1 MRCGPAPTCRR
12 PTSETSISPAATLLA
27 VEGLDTFYGK
37 SHVLQGVS
45 FAVPTGEI
53 TVLLGRNGAG
63 KTTTLRSIMGL
74 TPPRAGTVRLKG
86 EDITGQA
93 PHRVFRRGVGYVPEG
108 RQIFPHLDVGENL
121 RLAQRATAGGSR
133 WTLERIFEYFPVL
146 RARWRQRGR
155 SLSGG
160 EQQML
165 AIARALAGNP
175 DLLMLDEPSQ
185 GLAPRLVRDLET
197 LMVRLKG
204 EGVTIL
210 LVEQN
215 ARMALAVSDQVLV
228 LGKGSVVF
236 SGAIAEFHRRE
247 QELKGRYLSV

>member
-1 MRCGPAPTCRR
+1 V
-12 PTSETSISPAATLLA
+12 TLLE
-27 VEGLDTFYGK
+27 VLGIDTFYGK
-37 SHVLQGVS
+37 SQVLRGVS
-45 FAVPTGEI
+45 FDVPRGEI
-53 TVLLGRNGAG
+53 TALLGRNGAG

-74 TPPRAGTVRLKG
+74 TPPRRGAVRFNG
-86 EDITGQA
+86 RDITGQA
-93 PHRVFRRGVGYVPEG
+93 PHAIFRHGVGYVPEG

-121 RLAQRATAGGSR
+121 RLAERAGSGANG
-133 WTLERIFEYFPVL
+133 WTLHRIFEYFPVL
-146 RARWRQRGR
+146 QQRWRQRGR

-185 GLAPRLVRDLET
+185 GLAPLLVQELGNI
-197 LMVRLKG
+197 LLRLKT

-215 ARMALAVSDQVLV
+215 VRMALAVTDRVLV
-228 LGKGSVVF
+228 LGKGALVF
-236 SGAIAEFHRRE
+236 AGATAEFQHRE
-247 QELKGRYLSV
+247 EELKGRYLAV

>member
-1 MRCGPAPTCRR
+1 MPTCRR
-12 PTSETSISPAATLLA
+12 PTSEASISTALLA

-45 FAVPTGEI
+45 FAVPAGEI

-63 KTTTLRSIMGL
+63 KTTILRSNMGL
-74 TPPRAGTVRLKG
+74 TPPRAGAVRFKG
-86 EDITGQA
+86 ENITGQA

-121 RLAQRATAGGSR
+121 RLAERRVDGDSS
-133 WTLERIFEYFPVL
+133 WTRERIFTYFPVL
-146 RARWRQRGR
+146 RERWRQRGR

-175 DLLMLDEPSQ
+175 ELLMLDEPSQ
-185 GLAPRLVRDLET
+185 GLAPRLVRELET
-197 LMVRLKG
+197 MMMRLKDG
-204 EGVTIL
+204 GVTIL

-215 ARMALAVSDQVLV
+215 ARMALGVSDQVVV
-228 LGKGSVVF
+228 LGKGAVVF
-236 SGAIAEFHRRE
+236 AGPTAEFRRRE
-247 QELKGRYLSV
+247 AELKGRYLSV

>member
-1 MRCGPAPTCRR
+1 M
-12 PTSETSISPAATLLA
+12 LLA
-27 VEGLDTFYGK
+27 VDALQTFYGK
-37 SHVLQGVS
+37 SHVLRDVS
-45 FAVPTGEI
+45 FAVPPGQI

-74 TPPRAGTVRLKG
+74 TPPRAGVVRFKDR
-86 EDITGQA
+86 DITGQP
-93 PHRVFRRGVGYVPEG
+93 PHRIFHLGVGYVPEG

-121 RLAQRATAGGSR
+121 RLATRATGEQSR

-146 RARWRQRGR
+146 RERWRQRGR

-175 DLLMLDEPSQ
+175 DLVMLDEPSQ
-185 GLAPRLVRDLET
+185 GLAPRLVRELST

-228 LGKGSVVF
+228 LSKGTVVF
-236 SGAIAEFHRRE
+236 GGSTGEFHQRE
-247 QELKGRYLSV
+247 TELKGRYLSV

>member
-1 MRCGPAPTCRR
+1 MSA
-12 PTSETSISPAATLLA
+12 LLA
-27 VEGLDTFYGK
+27 VEALQTFYGK
-37 SHVLQGVS
+37 SHVLRDVT
-45 FAVPTGEI
+45 FAVPTGGI

-74 TPPRAGTVRLKG
+74 TPPRAGAVRFKDR
-86 EDITGQA
+86 EITGEP
-93 PHRVFRRGVGYVPEG
+93 PHRVFRLGVGYVPEG
-108 RQIFPHLDVGENL
+108 RQIFPHLDVRENL
-121 RLAQRATAGGSR
+121 RLAERVASDGAR
-133 WTLERIFEYFPVL
+133 WTLERIYEYFPVL
-146 RARWRQRGR
+146 RERARQRGR

-185 GLAPRLVRDLET
+185 GLAPLLVRELEGI
-197 LMVRLKG
+197 LVRLKG

-215 ARMALAVSDQVLV
+215 ARMALAVSDQVVV
-228 LGKGSVVF
+228 LGKGTVVF
-236 SGAIAEFHRRE
+236 TGPTAEFHRQE
-247 QELKGRYLSV
+247 QDLKGRYLSV

>member
-1 MRCGPAPTCRR
+1 MG
-12 PTSETSISPAATLLA
+12 SSSVLLTVDA
-27 VEGLDTFYGK
+27 LNTFYGK
-37 SHVLQGVS
+37 SHVLRDVS
-45 FAVPTGEI
+45 FAVPPGQI

-74 TPPRAGTVRLKG
+74 TPPRTGTVRFK
-86 EDITGQA
+86 ERDVTAQ
-93 PHRVFRRGVGYVPEG
+93 PSHRMFRLGVGYVPEG

-121 RLAQRATAGGSR
+121 RLSARPAGDGRR

-146 RARWRQRGR
+146 RERWRQLGR

-175 DLLMLDEPSQ
+175 ELVMLDEPSQ
-185 GLAPRLVRDLET
+185 GLAPRLVQELGA
-197 LMVRLKG
+197 LMVRLKS

-215 ARMALAVSDQVLV
+215 ARMALAVSDRVLV
-228 LGKGSVVF
+228 LSKGTVVF
-236 SGAIAEFHRRE
+236 AGATADFHRRE
-247 QELKGRYLSV
+247 AELKGRYLSV

>member
-1 MRCGPAPTCRR
+1 M
-12 PTSETSISPAATLLA
+12 LLA
-27 VEGLDTFYGK
+27 VDALNTFYGK
-37 SHVLQGVS
+37 SHVLRDVS
-45 FAVPTGEI
+45 FAVPAGQI

-74 TPPRAGTVRLKG
+74 TPPRAGAVRFKDR
-86 EDITGQA
+86 DITGQP
-93 PHRVFRRGVGYVPEG
+93 PHRVFRLGVGYVPEG

-121 RLAQRATAGGSR
+121 RLATRNVGDSTR
-133 WTLERIFEYFPVL
+133 WTAERIFEYFPVL
-146 RARWRQRGR
+146 RDRWRQPGR

-175 DLLMLDEPSQ
+175 DLVMLDEPSQ
-185 GLAPRLVRDLET
+185 GLAPLLVRDLSA
-197 LMVRLKG
+197 LMLRLKG
-204 EGVTIL
+204 EDVTIL

-228 LGKGSVVF
+228 LSKGSVVF
-236 SGAIAEFHRRE
+236 AGATAEFHRQE
-247 QELKGRYLSV
+247 AELKGRYLSV

>member
-1 MRCGPAPTCRR
+1 MLR
-12 PTSETSISPAATLLA
+12 
-27 VEGLDTFYGK
+27 D
-37 SHVLQGVS
+37 VS
-45 FAVPTGEI
+45 FTVPASGI

-74 TPPRAGTVRLKG
+74 TPPRAGTVRFKDR
-86 EDITGQA
+86 DITGDT
-93 PHRVFRRGVGYVPEG
+93 PHRVFRAGVGYVPEG

-121 RLAQRATAGGSR
+121 RLAERAGGDGAR
-133 WTLERIFEYFPVL
+133 WTLDRILEYFPVL
-146 RARWRQRGR
+146 RDRWRQHGR

-175 DLLMLDEPSQ
+175 ELLMLDEPSQ
-185 GLAPRLVRDLET
+185 GLAPLLVREVQGI
-197 LMVRLKG
+197 LMRLKT

-215 ARMALAVSDQVLV
+215 ARMALTVSDQVLV
-228 LGKGSVVF
+228 LNK
-236 SGAIAEFHRRE
+236 GAIVFTGTTDEFRRRE
-247 QELKGRYLSV
+247 QELKGRYLAV

>member
-1 MRCGPAPTCRR
+1 M
-12 PTSETSISPAATLLA
+12 LLA
-27 VEGLDTFYGK
+27 VDALNTFYGK
-37 SHVLQGVS
+37 SHVLRDVS
-45 FAVPTGEI
+45 FAVPAGQI

-74 TPPRAGTVRLKG
+74 TPPRAGAVRFKDR
-86 EDITGQA
+86 DITGQP
-93 PHRVFRRGVGYVPEG
+93 PHRVFRLGVGYVPEG

-121 RLAQRATAGGSR
+121 RLATRSLGDSTR
-133 WTLERIFEYFPVL
+133 WTVERIFEYFPVL
-146 RARWRQRGR
+146 RDRWRQPGR

-175 DLLMLDEPSQ
+175 DLVMLDEPSQ
-185 GLAPRLVRDLET
+185 GLAPLLVRELST
-197 LMVRLKG
+197 LMLRLKG
-204 EGVTIL
+204 EDVTIL

-228 LGKGSVVF
+228 LSKGSVVF
-236 SGAIAEFHRRE
+236 AGATAEFHRQE
-247 QELKGRYLSV
+247 AELKGRYLSV

>member
-1 MRCGPAPTCRR
+1 MSA
-12 PTSETSISPAATLLA
+12 LLA
-27 VEGLDTFYGK
+27 LDALQTFYGK
-37 SHVLQGVS
+37 SHVLQEVS
-45 FAVPTGEI
+45 FAVPAGGI

-74 TPPRAGTVRLKG
+74 TPPRAGTVRFKDR
-86 EDITGQA
+86 EITGEP
-93 PHRVFRRGVGYVPEG
+93 PHRVFRLGVGYVPEG
-108 RQIFPHLDVGENL
+108 RQIFPHLDVRENL
-121 RLAQRATAGGSR
+121 RLAERVGGEGRR
-133 WTLERIFEYFPVL
+133 WTLERIYEYFPVL
-146 RARWRQRGR
+146 RERARQRGK

-185 GLAPRLVRDLET
+185 GLAPLLVRELESI
-197 LMVRLKG
+197 LVRLKD

-215 ARMALAVSDQVLV
+215 ARMALAVSDEVVV
-228 LGKGSVVF
+228 LGKGTVVF
-236 SGAIAEFHRRE
+236 TGPTAEFHRQE

>member
-1 MRCGPAPTCRR
+1 MSFTVPA
-12 PTSETSISPAATLLA
+12 
-27 VEGLDTFYGK
+27 GG
-37 SHVLQGVS
+37 
-45 FAVPTGEI
+45 I

-74 TPPRAGTVRLKG
+74 TPPRAGAVRFKDR
-86 EDITGQA
+86 EITGQP
-93 PHRVFRRGVGYVPEG
+93 PHHVFRLGVGYVPEG
-108 RQIFPHLDVGENL
+108 RQIFPHLDVSENL
-121 RLAQRATAGGSR
+121 RLAERVAVDGPR

-146 RARWRQRGR
+146 RERSRQPGR

-185 GLAPRLVRDLET
+185 GLAPLLVRELQT
-197 LMVRLKG
+197 ILVRLKG

-228 LGKGSVVF
+228 LGKGTVVF
-236 SGAIAEFHRRE
+236 TGPTAEFHQRE

>member
-1 MRCGPAPTCRR
+1 M
-12 PTSETSISPAATLLA
+12 LLA
-27 VEGLDTFYGK
+27 VEALQTFYGK
-37 SHVLQGVS
+37 SHVLRDVT
-45 FAVPTGEI
+45 FAVPTGGI

-74 TPPRAGTVRLKG
+74 TPPRAGAVRFKDR
-86 EDITGQA
+86 EITGEP
-93 PHRVFRRGVGYVPEG
+93 PHRVFRLGVGYVPEG
-108 RQIFPHLDVGENL
+108 RQIFPHLDVRENL
-121 RLAQRATAGGSR
+121 RLAERVAGHGAR
-133 WTLERIFEYFPVL
+133 WTLDRIYEYFPVL
-146 RARWRQRGR
+146 RERARQRGR

-185 GLAPRLVRDLET
+185 GLAPLLVRELEGI
-197 LMVRLKG
+197 LVRLKG

-215 ARMALAVSDQVLV
+215 ARMALAVSDQVVV
-228 LGKGSVVF
+228 LGKGTVVF
-236 SGAIAEFHRRE
+236 TGPTAEFHRQE

>member
-1 MRCGPAPTCRR
+1 M
-12 PTSETSISPAATLLA
+12 LLA
-27 VEGLDTFYGK
+27 VDGLNTFYGK
-37 SHVLQGVS
+37 SHVLRDVS
-45 FAVPTGEI
+45 FAVPAGEI

-74 TPPRAGTVRLKG
+74 TPPRGGAVRFKDR
-86 EDITGQA
+86 EITGQP
-93 PHRVFRRGVGYVPEG
+93 PHRVFRLGVGYVPEG

-121 RLAQRATAGGSR
+121 RLATWRGGDNTR
-133 WTLERIFEYFPVL
+133 WTLDRIFEYFPVL
-146 RARWRQRGR
+146 RERWNQRGR

-175 DLLMLDEPSQ
+175 ELVMLDEPSQ
-185 GLAPRLVRDLET
+185 GLAPRLVRELGT

-215 ARMALAVSDQVLV
+215 ARMALAVSDRVLV
-228 LGKGSVVF
+228 LNKGTVVF
-236 SGAIAEFHRRE
+236 AGPTTEFHRRE
-247 QELKGRYLSV
+247 AELKGRYLSV

>member
-1 MRCGPAPTCRR
+1 M
-12 PTSETSISPAATLLA
+12 LLA
-27 VEGLDTFYGK
+27 VDALHTFYGK
-37 SHVLQGVS
+37 SHVLRDVS
-45 FAVPTGEI
+45 FTVPAGQI

-74 TPPRAGTVRLKG
+74 TPPRAGAVRFKDR
-86 EDITGQA
+86 DITGEP
-93 PHRVFRRGVGYVPEG
+93 PHRVFRLGVGYVPEG

-121 RLAQRATAGGSR
+121 RLSTRSVGESTR

-146 RARWRQRGR
+146 RERWRQRGR

-175 DLLMLDEPSQ
+175 DLVMLDEPSQ
-185 GLAPRLVRDLET
+185 GLAPRLVRELEA
-197 LMVRLKG
+197 LLVRLKG

-215 ARMALAVSDQVLV
+215 ARMALKVSDQVLV
-228 LGKGSVVF
+228 LSKGTVVF
-236 SGAIAEFHRRE
+236 GGVTAEFHRRE
-247 QELKGRYLSV
+247 AELKGYLSV

>member
-1 MRCGPAPTCRR
+1 VSA
-12 PTSETSISPAATLLA
+12 LLA
-27 VEGLDTFYGK
+27 VDALQTFYGK
-37 SHVLQGVS
+37 SHVLRDVS
-45 FAVPTGEI
+45 FAVPTGGI

-74 TPPRAGTVRLKG
+74 VPPRAGSVRFK
-86 EDITGQA
+86 EREITGEP
-93 PHRVFRRGVGYVPEG
+93 PHRVFHLGVGYVPEG
-108 RQIFPHLDVGENL
+108 RQIFPHLDVRENL
-121 RLAQRATAGGSR
+121 RLAERSVDGGRR
-133 WTLERIFEYFPVL
+133 WTLDRIYEYFPVL
-146 RARWRQRGR
+146 RERARQRGR

-185 GLAPRLVRDLET
+185 GLAPLLVRELEGI
-197 LMVRLKG
+197 LVRLKG

-215 ARMALAVSDQVLV
+215 ARMALAVSDEVVV
-228 LGKGSVVF
+228 LGKGTVVF
-236 SGAIAEFHRRE
+236 TGPTAEFHHRE
-247 QELKGRYLSV
+247 QDLKGRYLSV

>member
-1 MRCGPAPTCRR
+1 MTPVLEASGL
-12 PTSETSISPAATLLA
+12 ETY
-27 VEGLDTFYGK
+27 YGK
-37 SHVLQGVS
+37 SQVLRGVS
-45 FAVPTGEI
+45 FEVPRGEI
-53 TVLLGRNGAG
+53 TALLGRNGAG

-74 TPPRAGTVRLKG
+74 TPPRRGIVRFNG
-86 EDITGQA
+86 RDITGQP
-93 PHRVFRRGVGYVPEG
+93 PHAVFHLGVGYVPEG

-121 RLAQRATAGGSR
+121 RLAERGRGDARR

-146 RARWRQRGR
+146 HQRWRQRGR

-185 GLAPRLVRDLET
+185 GLAPLLVQELGNI
-197 LMVRLKG
+197 LLRLKS

-215 ARMALAVSDQVLV
+215 VRMALAVTDRVLV
-228 LGKGSVVF
+228 LGKGALVF
-236 SGAIAEFHRRE
+236 EGTTAEFQRRE
-247 QELKGRYLSV
+247 DELKGRYLAV